1 MRINGFFRNDAGYVN
16 ALLFSEELEI
26 SETIEF
32 LIDTGAS
39 RTTLLD
45 KNVIYLGIE
54 YGKLRKSEQD
64 MSGIGG
70 SVETYVIDDSVLLFG
85 EYSIKTPVF
94 VLKHPLE
101 EMMNEEERI
110 KILRFP
116 SILGRD
122 VISRLRLI
130 FDRVK
135 GELLLTREEKEEVAK
150 QRKIETT

>member
-1 MRINGFFRNDAGYVN
+1 MISQEVG
-16 ALLFSEELEI
+16 I
-26 SETIEF
+26 SEIIEF
-32 LIDTGAS
+32 LVDTGAS

-45 KNVIYLGIE
+45 KDVIYLGID

-70 SVETYVIDDSVLLFG
+70 SVETYIINDSVLLFG

-101 EMMNEEERI
+101 EINKEERI

-122 VISRLRLI
+122 VINRFRLI
-130 FDRVK
+130 FDA
-135 GELLLTREEKEEVAK
+135 GREEILLNTRKGTSSKE
-150 QRKIETT
+150 